1 MEEIHMKL
9 KEAIT
14 GAIVALAC
22 TTAAHAQSA
31 GTFYATTGWFH
42 FAPQSS
48 SDPLKRISIGG
59 TPLNTGVP
67 NTGARAS
74 ASDTLGLSIGY
85 FITDHL
91 ATEFEFGI
99 PAKFDIEG
107 ADSFSQFGKL
117 GSARQW
123 SPALLFKWNFRKPDD
138 RFRPYAGL
146 GVTRV
151 WFTDQKITNGAFES
165 AVLRGQT
172 SVSTD
177 RSWAPVFN
185 LGFNYSFTKHWFAG
199 FSVSYIPLSVTADFT
214 TTNVGPTGLTSR
226 TQAKIRL
233 NPIVT
238 YAKIGYAF

>member
-1 MEEIHMKL
+1 MTL

-14 GAIVALAC
+14 GAVAALAC
-22 TTAAHAQSA
+22 VTAAHAQSA

-42 FAPQSS
+42 LAPQSS
-48 SDPLKRISIGG
+48 SDQLKVLSLGG
-59 TPLNTGVP
+59 TPINQTVP
-67 NTGARAS
+67 NTGARIS
-74 ASDTLGLSIGY
+74 DTDTLGLSLGY

-91 ATEFEFGI
+91 AAEFEFGL

-107 ADSFSQFGKL
+107 ADGFSQYGKL

-138 RFRPYAGL
+138 KFRPYVGL

-151 WFTDQKITNGAFES
+151 WFTDAQLTNTAFES
-165 AVLRGQT
+165 AVLKGPT
-172 SVSTD
+172 TASTD

-185 LGFNYSFTKHWFAG
+185 VGFNYSFTKHWFAG
-199 FSVSYIPLSVTADFT
+199 FSVSYIPVSTTADFT
-214 TTNVGPTGLTSR
+214 TTNVGPLGLTVKS
-226 TQAKIRL
+226 QAKIRL